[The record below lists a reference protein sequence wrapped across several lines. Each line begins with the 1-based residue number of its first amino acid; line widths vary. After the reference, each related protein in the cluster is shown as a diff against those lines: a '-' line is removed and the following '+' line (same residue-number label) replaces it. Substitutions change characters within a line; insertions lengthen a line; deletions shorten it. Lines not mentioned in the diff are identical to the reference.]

1 MDSKSLVELSHDIQ
15 SGLGNIDVP
24 DFDNIKTIGMAS
36 ILAMHIRGLG
46 EIDYEVLRKV
56 SDFFF
61 NIPSYAL
68 KSVLEVLAEIEY
80 VDLITKDKK
89 ILSVIPN
96 VPRFKDLYQG
106 VGDYFTFSDLNEHEQ
121 GTLIIL
127 SNLQNKPENRD
138 KLIHSTGIDNTLF
151 SRCLEIGEK
160 GNYFRNYRA
169 RGKNIIASPFY
180 FADNLESLVDISAKI
195 GSNDIDAVLKIIKD
209 NQGWPLSLIESQLEI
224 GGKKLTKVQKEL
236 LIGFC
241 QEGVLKPPSIDFGNQ
256 KQETFIF
263 TPRPGNIKLN
273 AANRE
278 IYERAMAL
286 VSCVRKGQ
294 LLHDKYRIRLPVR
307 ILESLKEKGYLN
319 QNSEAA
325 SQYRNLVFLKVGM
338 LKAKD
343 HNKWEFHL
351 IKTEENIEALDLA
364 INLLKTGELANLEV
378 DQNAKIALTQ
388 DEKYIQSIISSA
400 ELRTREK
407 IKQSE
412 EAKEQF
418 EQLIFEME

>member
-24 DFDNIKTIGMAS
+24 DFDNIKIIGMAS

-46 EIDYEVLRKV
+46 EINYEVLRKV

-68 KSVLEVLAEIEY
+68 KNVLEVLAEIEY
-80 VDLITKDKK
+80 IDLITKDKK
-89 ILSVIPN
+89 IISIIPN
-96 VPRFKDLYQG
+96 IPRFKDLYQG
-106 VGDYFTFSDLNEHEQ
+106 VGEYFAFSDLNEHEQ

-127 SNLQNKPENRD
+127 SNLQNKPENKDR
-138 KLIHSTGIDNTLF
+138 LIHSTGVDNDLF
-151 SRCLEIGEK
+151 LRCLDIGEK
-160 GNYFRNYRA
+160 GNYMRKYRA
-169 RGKNIIASPFY
+169 RGKDIIVSPFY
-180 FADNLESLVDISAKI
+180 FADNLESLVDTSAKI
-195 GSNDIDAVLKIIKD
+195 GSSDIDLVLKIIKS

-224 GGKKLTKVQKEL
+224 GGKKLTKTQKDL

-241 QEGVLKPPSIDFGNQ
+241 QEGILKPPSIDFGNK

-263 TPRPGNIKLN
+263 TPRPGKLKLSV
-273 AANRE
+273 ANRE

-294 LLHDKYRIRLPVR
+294 LLHDKYRIKMPVR
-307 ILESLKEKGYLN
+307 LLESLKEKGYLK
-319 QNSEAA
+319 QNSEAS
-325 SQYRNLVFLKVGM
+325 SQYRNLVFLKVGV
-338 LKAKD
+338 LKQKD
-343 HNKWEFHL
+343 NNQWEFHL
-351 IKTEENIEALDLA
+351 VKTEENLESLDLA
-364 INLLKTGELANLEV
+364 ISLLKTGELANLEV
-378 DQNAKIALTQ
+378 DPNAKLALAQ

-400 ELRTREK
+400 ELRAREK
-407 IKQSE
+407 IKISN

>member
-46 EIDYEVLRKV
+46 EINYEVLRKV

-68 KSVLEVLAEIEY
+68 KNVLEVLAEIEY
-80 VDLITKDKK
+80 IDLITKDKK
-89 ILSVIPN
+89 IISIIPN
-96 VPRFKDLYQG
+96 IPRFKDLYQG
-106 VGDYFTFSDLNEHEQ
+106 VGEYFSFSELNEHEQ

-127 SNLQNKPENRD
+127 SNLQNKPENKDR
-138 KLIHSTGIDNTLF
+138 LIHSTGVDNDLF
-151 SRCLEIGEK
+151 LRCLDIGEK
-160 GNYFRNYRA
+160 GNYMRKYRA
-169 RGKNIIASPFY
+169 RGKDIIVSPFY
-180 FADNLESLVDISAKI
+180 FADNLESLVDTSAKI
-195 GSNDIDAVLKIIKD
+195 GSSDIDFVLKIIKD

-224 GGKKLTKVQKEL
+224 GGKKLTKIQKDL

-241 QEGVLKPPSIDFGNQ
+241 QEGILKPPSIDFGNK

-263 TPRPGNIKLN
+263 TPRPGKLKLSV
-273 AANRE
+273 ANRE

-294 LLHDKYRIRLPVR
+294 LLHDKYRIKLPVR
-307 ILESLKEKGYLN
+307 LLESLKEKGYLK
-319 QNSEAA
+319 QNSEAS
-325 SQYRNLVFLKVGM
+325 SQYRNLVFLKVGI
-338 LKAKD
+338 LKQKD
-343 HNKWEFHL
+343 SNQWEFHL
-351 IKTEENIEALDLA
+351 IKTEENLESLDLA
-364 INLLKTGELANLEV
+364 ISLLKTGELANLEV
-378 DQNAKIALTQ
+378 DPNAKLALAQ

-400 ELRTREK
+400 ELRAREK
-407 IKQSE
+407 IKISN

>member
-1 MDSKSLVELSHDIQ
+1 MDAKSLVELSHDIQ
-15 SGLGNIDVP
+15 SGLGRIDVP
-24 DFDNIKTIGMAS
+24 DFDNIRIIGMAS

-56 SDFFF
+56 SEFFF

-80 VDLITKDKK
+80 VDLITKDKR

-96 VPRFKDLYQG
+96 VPRFRDLYQG
-106 VGDYFTFSDLNEHEQ
+106 VGDYFSFNDLNEHEQ
-121 GTLIIL
+121 GTLLIL
-127 SNLQNKPENRD
+127 SSLQNKPENKDRLINTSGVGN
-138 KLIHSTGIDNTLF
+138 KLFL
-151 SRCLEIGEK
+151 RCLDIGEK
-160 GNYFRNYRA
+160 GNYFRQYRA
-169 RGKNIIASPFY
+169 RGKDIIASPFY
-180 FADNLESLVDISAKI
+180 FADNLDSLVDTSAKI
-195 GSNDIDAVLKIIKD
+195 GSSDIDIVLKIIKD
-209 NQGWPLSLIESQLEI
+209 NQGWPLSLIQSQLEI
-224 GGKKLTKVQKEL
+224 GGKKLTKVQKDL

-241 QEGVLKPPSIDFGNQ
+241 QEGVLKPPSIDFGN
-256 KQETFIF
+256 KKSETFIF
-263 TPRPGNIKLN
+263 TPRPGNQRLN

-319 QNSEAA
+319 QNSEAS

-338 LKAKD
+338 LKEKS
-343 HNKWEFHL
+343 NNQWEFHL
-351 IKTEENIEALDLA
+351 IKTEENIESLDLA

-378 DQNAKIALTQ
+378 DQNAKLALSQ

-400 ELRTREK
+400 ELREREK
-407 IKQSE
+407 ISLSN
-412 EAKEQF
+412 EAKIQF
-418 EQLIFEME
+418 EQLIFEMD